1 MTRSTTR
8 TTSISNAVKLDD
20 TSPLGF
26 SKTFKE
32 VTAPSLMNYADENSE
47 NKRQVLEYIEQMQAT
62 LEAMKAALE
71 ATQEELD
78 VATKQ
83 EEHTPTPK
91 ASRVKRS
98 KAVDTKVE
106 AIKGKRDV
114 NAGDKQRIDT
124 TKEAAAQ
131 FKPEPVQQAKR
142 STKKTTTPKAEKA
155 QTKRDYNG
163 MTYAQLRSEVST
175 RKAKLNKADQERM
188 SKAGC
193 KNNTWEGAILCIE
206 WLNQYFPTK

>member
-71 ATQEELD
+71 ATQEEL
-78 VATKQ
+78 
-83 EEHTPTPK
+83 
-91 ASRVKRS
+91 
-98 KAVDTKVE
+98 
-106 AIKGKRDV
+106 
-114 NAGDKQRIDT
+114 
-124 TKEAAAQ
+124 
-131 FKPEPVQQAKR
+131 
-142 STKKTTTPKAEKA
+142 
-155 QTKRDYNG
+155 
-163 MTYAQLRSEVST
+163 RSEELS
-175 RKAKLNKADQERM
+175 
-188 SKAGC
+188 C
-193 KNNTWEGAILCIE
+193 
-206 WLNQYFPTK
+206 